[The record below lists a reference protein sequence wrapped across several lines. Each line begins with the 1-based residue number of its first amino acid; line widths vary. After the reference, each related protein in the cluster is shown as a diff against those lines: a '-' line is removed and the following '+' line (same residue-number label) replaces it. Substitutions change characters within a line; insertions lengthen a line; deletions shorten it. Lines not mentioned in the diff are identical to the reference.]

1 MKKILSFVMAV
12 VVLFSLFSFRTSRA
26 QAAGIIKFVGSRF
39 IPGKGAVFLFKA
51 SGVGKNAAKS
61 ATIFAGSNFYNL
73 FCTVKKDDGL
83 ITCLARAE
91 ITQFQGQTG
100 IVHLAG
106 QIFYVMV
113 PYFTEPPD
121 EGEGEGEG
129 DEGGDTSSVC
139 PDPLVLGATVTYS
152 DNTSEFI
159 AGNSLD
165 AVAAD
170 AQSNAIENGVTVK
183 KIGDL
188 HCDTEPL

>member
-26 QAAGIIKFVGSRF
+26 KAAGIIKFAGSRF

-129 DEGGDTSSVC
+129 EEGDAGGEGGLVC
-139 PDPLVLGATVTYS
+139 ETGVSGADVTFK
-152 DNTSEFI
+152 DLTDGTTFTEFVP
-159 AGNSLD
+159 GGT
-165 AVAAD
+165 
-170 AQSNAIENGVTVK
+170 IEEVTA
-183 KIGDL
+183 
-188 HCDTEPL
+188 